1 MDLERTNR
9 VRIYLS
15 GPIFSQAEI
24 EWARQV
30 KGLIEKSFAS
40 RAEVIWPHEIASG
53 PREGIFRE
61 NMRALDQCQIV
72 VAILEGPQVDD
83 GTAWEVGYHYARGG
97 KVLGIRTDFRKAGES
112 PESWANAMIEFS
124 CVCIVNNPDQ
134 LLLKLKELLET

>member
-24 EWARQV
+24 EWARRV
-30 KGLIEKSFAS
+30 KGLIEKSFAP

-53 PREGIFRE
+53 PPENIFRE
-61 NMRALDQCQIV
+61 NMLALDRCQIV
-72 VAILEGPQVDD
+72 VAILDGPQVDD

-97 KVLGIRTDFRKAGES
+97 KVIGIRTDFRKAGEA
-112 PESWANAMIEFS
+112 PESRANAMVEFS
-124 CVCIVNNPDQ
+124 CACIVGSTDQ
-134 LLLKLKELLET
+134 LISKLSELLGK